1 MSRTPLIS
9 LDRVARKFDDGAV
22 TALHE
27 VSLSVYPGDNVAIVG
42 ASGSGK
48 STLIQLMCGM
58 DAPSAGTVSW
68 MGQAVANRKHW
79 TQLRATEIGVIFQD
93 FLLLPNLSA
102 VHNVEIAISSSGR
115 SAATPRQTALAA
127 LDRVGLSK
135 RAHHLPHALS
145 GGERQRV
152 AIARGLVNAPRLM
165 LVDEP
170 TGSLDSRNAELVNR
184 LLIDLQ
190 SFYGHAQVLVTH
202 DPRLASR
209 CTKQIRLSDGRIL
222 ETTL

>member
-1 MSRTPLIS
+1 MPRIPLIQ
-9 LDRVARKFDDGAV
+9 LDHVARSFDNGAIV
-22 TALHE
+22 ALRA
-27 VSLSVYPGDNVAIVG
+27 VSLCVYPGDSIAIIG
-42 ASGSGK
+42 PSGSGK

-58 DAPSAGTVSW
+58 DAPSTGAVSW
-68 MGQAVANRKHW
+68 MGKTVSDRRNW
-79 TQLRATEIGVIFQD
+79 TRLRATEIGVIFQD

-102 VHNVEIAISSSGR
+102 VQNVEIAISADGVSV
-115 SAATPRQTALAA
+115 AAPREKALAA
-127 LDRVGLSK
+127 IDRVGLSS

-170 TGSLDSRNAELVNR
+170 TGSLDSRNAELVSQ

-190 SFYGHAQVLVTH
+190 SLHGHALVLVTH
-202 DPRLASR
+202 DAGLASR
-209 CTKQIRLSDGRIL
+209 CTQNVRLSDGRIV
-222 ETTL
+222 ESAS